1 MHTPTVDKEEEEE
14 QVRLVGIVMVRSTV
28 LRALQEFPG
37 FQTQDPVSLAQKL
50 WRIADATNTDDTDVD
65 DPPSTQ
71 AELLQFL
78 VSRDFRPDVAERF
91 CNNISTELLDAR
103 PFCQWADLLCSTH
116 CH

>member
-1 MHTPTVDKEEEEE
+1 MHTPTVDEE

-50 WRIADATNTDDTDVD
+50 WRIANADDTDVD